1 MKKSDITKQ
10 KILKAAEKAF
20 AEKGLYGA
28 RVDEISEASE
38 TNKRMIYAY
47 FGNKEGLYLAVLESV
62 YSKMADSESKLL
74 DKEADCKESI
84 QKVIYHYFSFLYENP
99 EFVKIV
105 MWENLNEASFF
116 KQSDAAKIKGSSL
129 ELLEEKLKQGQKLGI
144 FREDLDIKET
154 AMTINMLCFSHFSNI
169 HTMAQIMNVN
179 YSDEKEITKRRDY
192 VVDMVMNHILKEAE
206 K

>member
-20 AEKGLYGA
+20 AQKGLYGA

-74 DKEADCKESI
+74 EKEVDCKESI

-116 KQSDAAKIKGSSL
+116 EHSDAAKIKGSAL
-129 ELLEEKLKQGQKLGI
+129 ELLEKKLKQGQEQGI
-144 FREDLDIKET
+144 FRENLDIKET

-179 YSDEKEITKRRDY
+179 YSDKKEITKRRDY
-192 VVDMVMNHILKEAE
+192 VVEMVMNHILAE
-206 K
+206 G